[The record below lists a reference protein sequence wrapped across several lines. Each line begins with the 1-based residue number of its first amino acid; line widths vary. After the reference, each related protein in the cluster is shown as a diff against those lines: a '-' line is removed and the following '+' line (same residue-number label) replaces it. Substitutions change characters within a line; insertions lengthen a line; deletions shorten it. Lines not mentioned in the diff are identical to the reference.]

1 MKKTLLL
8 AATAALV
15 SMPSLADQ
23 SYVALELGGGSYT
36 TSGQDSSASAYQDIE
51 DTGFLSLKGG
61 YYFNKNLR
69 AYGYIQTNGESS
81 VEYQTFGITVAKAAI
96 SSNEIGAG
104 ADYLHNVTEQFYLLA
119 GANLGVYKSELEL
132 SAMGVTPA
140 DSSNTGLTAGLNLG
154 LGYHFTDNF
163 SMELGY
169 RHSQYFSNEH
179 KLNFGGNNIEVNF
192 DASNTGYLNASYSF

>member
-179 KLNFGGNNIEVNF
+179 KLNFSGNNIEVNF

>member
-61 YYFNKNLR
+61 YNFNKNLR

-179 KLNFGGNNIEVNF
+179 KLNFSGNNIEVNF

>member
-23 SYVALELGGGSYT
+23 SYVTLELGGGSYT
-36 TSGQDSSASAYQDIE
+36 TSGKDSSDRLVQEIE
-51 DTGFLSLKGG
+51 DTRFLRLKGG

-69 AYGYIQTNGESS
+69 AYGYIQANGETS
-81 VEYQTFGITVAKAAI
+81 VEYKESGAVLAKLAI

-104 ADYLHNVTEQFYLLA
+104 ADYLHNVNEQFYLLA
-119 GANLGVYKSELEL
+119 GANLGVYESELEF
-132 SAMGVTPA
+132 SVRNNTTV
-140 DSSNTGLTAGLNLG
+140 DNSNTGLTAGLNLG
-154 LGYHFTDNF
+154 LGYYFTDNF

-169 RHSQYFSNEH
+169 RHSQYFNNEH
-179 KLNFGGNNIEVNF
+179 KLISGGENNEVNF

>member
-23 SYVALELGGGSYT
+23 SYVTLELGGGSYT
-36 TSGQDSSASAYQDIE
+36 TSGQDSNLRGFEEIE
-51 DTGFLSLKGG
+51 DTRFLRLKGG

-69 AYGYIQTNGESS
+69 AYGYIQANGESS
-81 VEYQTFGITVAKAAI
+81 VEYHESGVMLAKSVI
-96 SSNEIGAG
+96 SSNEVGAG
-104 ADYLHNVTEQFYLLA
+104 ADYLHNVNEQFYLLA
-119 GANLGVYKSELEL
+119 GANLGVYESELEL
-132 SAMGVTPA
+132 SGHERTKVNN
-140 DSSNTGLTAGLNLG
+140 SNTGLTAGLNLG
-154 LGYHFTDNF
+154 LGYYFTDNF

-169 RHSQYFSNEH
+169 RHSQYFNNEH
-179 KLNFGGNNIEVNF
+179 KLIFGGENNEVNF